1 MLKKTTLLAAP
12 LAAILL
18 NTATIQSAN
27 AQAGIFEV
35 IHPDVKK
42 REIELEFLNGIGLNN
57 VGPGDERSV
66 HEFAVGYGLTD
77 FWKFTAAFE
86 VANPRG
92 ESAEVEAVEL
102 ENLLILP
109 WFGGGHDH
117 DKKHD
122 HDKEKNAG
130 SDDHDDDHPPFT
142 LGFYT
147 ALEIPIEGGISEGG
161 IEFGPV
167 WETQIGKLEWV
178 GNFFVEAPFSEGD
191 PGIAYASQLIL
202 PLNDHVGIGIENF
215 GEFEGA
221 FGDAGEQEHF
231 AGPAIYFSAELP
243 NGHVIEPRAAVLF
256 NLNDDPTSAVFSFN
270 LEYKFGG

>member
-1 MLKKTTLLAAP
+1 MFSKKSLLAAP
-12 LAAILL
+12 AAALLLTTASINLAH
-18 NTATIQSAN
+18 

-35 IHPDVKK
+35 VHPDVSKGQ
-42 REIELEFLNGIGLNN
+42 IELEFLNGIGLNN
-57 VGPGDERSV
+57 VEPGDERSV
-66 HEFAVGYGLTD
+66 HEFAVAYGLTD

-92 ESAEVEAVEL
+92 DNAEVEAIEL
-102 ENLLILP
+102 ENLLLFP
-109 WFGGGHDH
+109 LFGGGHDH

-122 HDKEKNAG
+122 KKHDDAKHK
-130 SDDHDDDHPPFT
+130 DDDDDHAPFT
-142 LGFYT
+142 LGFFT

-167 WETQIGKLEWV
+167 WEAELGKFEWV
-178 GNFFVEAPFSEGD
+178 GNLLIEAPFSEGD
-191 PGIAYASQLIL
+191 PGIAYASQLVL
-202 PLNDHVGIGIENF
+202 PVSDHVGIGVENY

-221 FGDAGEQEHF
+221 FGDNGEQEHF
-231 AGPAIYFSAELP
+231 VGPAIYFNAELP

-256 NLNDDPTSAVFSFN
+256 NLSENPTNAVFSFN